1 VAGAE
6 IAEIAS
12 YAALG
17 DSFTAGAGC
26 PDGARW
32 TDRLAAALPGVDG
45 ERRYRNFAVDGA
57 NSADVLAQ
65 LRPALALEPDLV
77 TVVCGVNDV
86 LLSVRPDTDGY
97 ARNLA
102 TIFARLLRRGSPA
115 PLLITATAPEGLD
128 FLELGP
134 RTRRRLRA
142 GLARLNEHTRRLAA
156 EHGAICLEV
165 AGHPGLDDPENF
177 QDDGLHPSAV
187 GHARAALAFESL
199 LDETILASK
208 GAPR

>member
-1 VAGAE
+1 VAGTG
-6 IAEIAS
+6 IAS

-45 ERRYRNFAVDGA
+45 ELRYRNFAVDGA
-57 NSADVLAQ
+57 SSFDVLAQ
-65 LRPALALEPDLV
+65 LRPALALDPDLV

-86 LLSVRPDTDGY
+86 LLSVRPDTDAY

-102 TIFARLLRRGSPA
+102 TIFARLLRGSPGL
-115 PLLITATAPEGLD
+115 LLITATAPESLD

-142 GLARLNEHTRRLAA
+142 GLARLNDHTRRIAA

-187 GHARAALAFESL
+187 GHARAALAFELL
-199 LDETILASK
+199 LDETVLAK
-208 GAPR
+208 RGAPG

>member
-1 VAGAE
+1 MVGAE
-6 IAEIAS
+6 ITRISS

-32 TDRLAAALPGVDG
+32 TDRLAAALPGLDR
-45 ERRYRNFAVDGA
+45 ERYRNFAVDGA
-57 NSADVLAQ
+57 TSTDVLAQ
-65 LRPALALEPDLV
+65 LRPALALGPDLV

-102 TIFARLLRRGSPA
+102 TLFARLHRGSPV
-115 PLLITATAPEGLD
+115 PLVITATAPGSLD

-134 RTRRRLRA
+134 RTQRRLRA
-142 GLARLNEHTRRLAA
+142 GLERLNEHTRRLAA

-165 AGHPGLDDPENF
+165 TGHPGLDDPENF

-199 LDETILASK
+199 IDETILASK

>member
-1 VAGAE
+1 VAGAG
-6 IAEIAS
+6 IGS

-26 PDGARW
+26 PVGARW

-45 ERRYRNFAVDGA
+45 ELRYRNFAVDGA
-57 NSADVLAQ
+57 SSADVLGQ

-86 LLSVRPDTDGY
+86 LLTVRPDTDGY

-102 TIFARLLRRGSPA
+102 TIFARLLRGSPA
-115 PLLITATAPEGLD
+115 PLLITATAPESLD

-142 GLARLNEHTRRLAA
+142 GLARLNEHTRRIAA

-187 GHARAALAFESL
+187 GHARAALAFELL
-199 LDETILASK
+199 LDEAALATK